1 MTDILNHY
9 IQFKREH
16 QRVMLELS
24 IGKVIPRYVEPID
37 FTRFLGT
44 FAMEVGA
51 TLCVAVGGADGK
63 RYKVSRRL
71 VEVALSHCDDDIDA
85 AELLTRL
92 LVIFVSMHGGK
103 VKISELDNRAVRR
116 SQGWLGRLVEPEHL
130 LTDVVEAM
138 RSEGWIDPD
147 SYAALIEGELP
158 VSDGRRKRK
167 LKRGHAKKG
176 SRRYRERLKK
186 RAARVAHRQ
195 ELDKRRAAGEYI
207 AGFQPKWL
215 REYLANDEVTK
226 YLDPDGETLVAE
238 DETNP

>member
-1 MTDILNHY
+1 MSDILKHY

-24 IGKVIPRYVEPID
+24 IGKVIPRYIEPID
-37 FTRFLGT
+37 ITRYLSA
-44 FAMEVGA
+44 FANEVGA
-51 TLCVAVGGADGK
+51 TLCVAVGGK
-63 RYKVSRRL
+63 QSKPYRL
-71 VEVALSHCDDDIDA
+71 NRSLVDIALSHCDDDIGA
-85 AELLTRL
+85 AELLSRL
-92 LVIFVSMHGGK
+92 LVIFVTMHGGK
-103 VKISELDNRAVRR
+103 IKITELDKRAVRR

-130 LTDVVEAM
+130 MADAVEAL

-158 VSDGRRKRK
+158 VSDGRRKRR

-215 REYLANDEVTK
+215 KEYLANDEVTK
-226 YLDPDGETLVAE
+226 YLDPD
-238 DETNP
+238 DDNP

>member
-1 MTDILNHY
+1 MSDILKHY

-37 FTRFLGT
+37 FTRFLAA
-44 FAMEVGA
+44 FANEVGA
-51 TLCVAVGGADGK
+51 TLCVAVGGKDGK
-63 RYKVSRRL
+63 SYRLSRRL
-71 VEVALSHCDDDIDA
+71 VEVALSHCDDDIGG
-85 AELLTRL
+85 AELLSRL
-92 LVIFVSMHGGK
+92 LVIFVTMHGGK
-103 VKISELDNRAVRR
+103 VKLGELDKRAVRR
-116 SQGWLGRLVEPEHL
+116 SQTWLGRLVEPDHL
-130 LTDVVEAM
+130 LTDIVDAL

-158 VSDGRRKRK
+158 ISDGRRKRR

-186 RAARVAHRQ
+186 QAARVAHRQ

-226 YLDPDGETLVAE
+226 YLDPDGN
-238 DETNP
+238 D